1 MGRLALGERP
11 GVQWG
16 STRRA
21 FTSSLQRQA
30 LSREMMRSEN
40 SRSPHASEEAEK
52 PASRCDKAQV
62 RAMGKAGG
70 GATHPKVKLGQD
82 SEPRKDP
89 RRQSSS
95 WSGSGS
101 SQGDDGVTPW
111 HPTVGWEGL
120 RLPGWGVERAQLAL
134 VNRAG
139 LPKLLRAKLVGRE
152 GPPGAPPGA
161 GGVGAF
167 S

>member
-1 MGRLALGERP
+1 MGWLALGERP

-52 PASRCDKAQV
+52 PASRCDRAQV

-70 GATHPKVKLGQD
+70 GPHTPKSNWGRTVSQGRTPGDRVHLGQGVGPAREMMG
-82 SEPRKDP
+82 SPR
-89 RRQSSS
+89 
-95 WSGSGS
+95 G
-101 SQGDDGVTPW
+101 TPLLAGR
-111 HPTVGWEGL
+111 VYAFQAG
-120 RLPGWGVERAQLAL
+120 GVERAQLAL
-134 VNRAG
+134 VSRAG
-139 LPKLLRAKLVGRE
+139 LPKLPRAKLVGRE